1 MRFARV
7 APSAAVAVAVLA
19 ALAAASGSAGASPL
33 DDPFVGGMGFDGP
46 TDANLGAIYW
56 NPAALGLVRGSQLT
70 ISATGHL
77 AYVGVTRTA
86 LDPVTGL
93 RQSAS
98 ARDFTHPFPSPV
110 GPGSYLAISSDLG
123 GDRFALGFAT
133 YMPFVEQVH
142 FPLGA
147 PGAHDE
153 PTRYHALTVDLR
165 NLALVPALAIRFGSD
180 FRIGLAPGFLFS
192 TGQLTFDED
201 TGLDAGGNPEN
212 PAAAARYD
220 IASGNA
226 LGDARFSVTLGGG
239 VYYRRKSFEAGLSYQ
254 SRPLGSN
261 VPGVEVGGT
270 AIVTAPPSAGGGPIT
285 CAGGPASRCVFGDL
299 SYKLPDVWIGGV
311 TWHLRPG
318 LELTAMARWLWLHVH
333 DRIDIRLVGPALDAS
348 GLPQHIVLYRG
359 FHDVWDTRVRVSY
372 WWHERVRV
380 GAALRM
386 ETSAVGADAVNPA
399 AVDGFKLE
407 PTLLLEVRLAKKLW
421 LGGGYGLTIM
431 PSVDVTNSAFDPSIA
446 MPGTAVSCSGPVP
459 DLANA
464 NCQAR
469 LAGRARPSADG
480 HYTYLAQDFGL
491 TLTARF

>member
-46 TDANLGAIYW
+46 TDVNLGAIYW

-318 LELTAMARWLWLHVH
+318 LELTAMARWLWLHTQ
-333 DRIDIRLVGPALDAS
+333 DKIDIRLTGPTLEANHV
-348 GLPQHIVLYRG
+348 PEHVVLYRG
-359 FHDVWDTRVRVSY
+359 FHDVWDLRGRVSY
-372 WWHERVRV
+372 WFRERVRL
-380 GAALRM
+380 GAQLRV
-386 ETSAVGADAVNPA
+386 ETSAVPTSAVNAA
-399 AVDGFKLE
+399 AVDGLTVE
-407 PTLLLEVRLAKKLW
+407 PMAMAEVRAFRHLW
-421 LGGGYGLTIM
+421 FSGGYGVALMGEVTAN
-431 PSVDVTNSAFDPSIA
+431 PSVFDPSTA
-446 MPGTAVSCSGPVP
+446 MGCVSGPTQG
-459 DLANA
+459 DLDACA
-464 NCQAR
+464 AR
-469 LAGRARPSADG
+469 NVGRTRPTAAGT
-480 HYTYLAQDFGL
+480 YTRVVQDFGL
-491 TLTARF
+491 TMTAKF